1 MNIEDLYKKL
11 EKIFIEH
18 TTHQWKNGW
27 VHEGD
32 RLSEELTI
40 QKNVPWNNLFL
51 LQETEGYQGKG
62 LSLDG
67 PQGFKIELK
76 MESSLQPMNRIRIDI
91 EGKQMGDIDIFYYVD
106 NELDWLSQQD
116 FIVDLCQNVYD
127 ANVILRQAI
136 SVVPTGIYGD
146 YNPKFVQSFRRE
158 RQLNELGIN

>member
-1 MNIEDLYKKL
+1 MNIEDLYKRL
-11 EKIFIEH
+11 ETIFVDY

-27 VHEGD
+27 EHEGD
-32 RLSEELTI
+32 RLSKSSTI

-51 LQETEGYQGKG
+51 LQETNRYIQGKE

-76 MESSLQPMNRIRIDI
+76 MESSDRIRIDI
-91 EGKQMGDIDIFYYVD
+91 EGKQMGDIDIYYYVD
-106 NELDWLSQQD
+106 NELDWLAQQD

-136 SVVPTGIYGD
+136 SVVPTDIYGNH
-146 YNPKFVQSFRRE
+146 NPKFAQSFRRE
-158 RQLNELGIN
+158 RQLNELGI